1 MNEQERTKRAKYIG
15 DATANYQLGQ
25 KRNAYVDEA
34 CSGDEE
40 LKRQVLDYLQAGDDL
55 LNEPSAPAQDRI
67 GKYIGFTTLQSV
79 LRDGTFGVAPGTRLG
94 PYEIMALI
102 GEGGMGE
109 VYKARDTR
117 LNRVVALKVSK
128 KAFSERFALEAR
140 AIASISHS
148 NICTLHD
155 VGPNYLVMEYIEGAP
170 LKGPL
175 AVDQALRCAIQICAA
190 LDAAHQKGIIHRD
203 LKPDNILVTKAGVK
217 LLDFGLAKID
227 HGEQLLEVTSPVMLT
242 AEHEIIGTLCYMS
255 PEQLRGTG
263 SGCKIDGRSD
273 IFSFGLVLYELLTG
287 KRLFDGPSPA
297 DVIAAI
303 LDRPAPSVEGLA
315 SASLDR
321 LIQRCLNKD
330 PDERWQTARDLKA
343 ELEWIA
349 STPQPQADPLPRK
362 RGAATYAPWI
372 VAAACVIGL
381 LIAVIRGTLTHQPTS
396 PHPVIRGTIPMPND
410 TFVDPV
416 LSRDG
421 SRLLYCQV
429 GIPPRLWLRMMDQ
442 WEGHPVAG
450 SEGGESGTFSPDGN
464 WIAFLKGPPP
474 FKLAK
479 IPANGGSPIILSS
492 EIDFRTA
499 PFWSDDDSIVAGS
512 TGGLVRVSAA
522 GGRTESLTNVDHT
535 KGEIGHFDPVAL
547 PGGRGVVFTV
557 REHDP
562 PSTPREKAGRIAV
575 LDLTTHVYHTLQNPG
590 SIPHYVPTGH
600 LVYRRG
606 GNLFALPFD
615 SRSLA
620 VKGAETSVLGGLAT
634 GAATGGV
641 PYSFS
646 QYGLLVYRS
655 GNASAGE
662 SSTLSWVDRKGA
674 AQVLP
679 EPAHNWQTVPLSP
692 DGRMVAAQLPES
704 GEGAGKQRIWIYD
717 TDRGTLT
724 PLTSLEYSYAPIWT
738 PDGRSITFG
747 SSNEANFGIYRVP
760 ADSSRQPEL
769 LLATDSISYPHSW
782 SSDGKT
788 LAYYQFEQTKD
799 QIFLLHVLSDGKA
812 SQPSRFHPDSTS
824 AELQPVVSPDGK
836 WLAYTSDQSGTYEI
850 YVSPISGPGG
860 KFRVSTKGGRLPKWS
875 RNGRELFYVELN
887 PRRLMAAD
895 ISPQPSFQCSA
906 PRPLFIIRNDN
917 GPAYY
922 DVAPD
927 GKRFLVLTPQP
938 GPGAAPPTTFA
949 TVTGWFEE
957 LSRLAP
963 PK

>member
-1 MNEQERTKRAKYIG
+1 MNEPERTKRAKDIR
-15 DATANYQLGQ
+15 DAAANYQRGQ
-25 KRNAYVDEA
+25 SRTAYIDES
-34 CSGDEE
+34 CRGDEE
-40 LKRQVLDYLQAGDDL
+40 LKQQVLSYLQAGDDL
-55 LNEPSAPAQDRI
+55 VKAPAASADHPTGDI
-67 GKYIGFTTLQSV
+67 GYTILQPG
-79 LRDGTFGVAPGTRLG
+79 LRDGTSGVLPGTRLG

-109 VYKARDTR
+109 VYKALDTR

-155 VGPNYLVMEYIEGAP
+155 VGPNYLVMEYIEGAT

-175 AVDQALRCAIQICAA
+175 PVDQALRCAIQICGA

-217 LLDFGLAKID
+217 LLDFGLAKVD
-227 HGEQLLEVTSPVMLT
+227 PSEHLPDASFPVTLT
-242 AEHEIIGTLCYMS
+242 GEHEIIGTLCYMS
-255 PEQLRGTG
+255 PEQLRG
-263 SGCKIDGRSD
+263 SGRGGKIDGRSD

-303 LDRPAPSVEGLA
+303 LDRPAPSVVGVA
-315 SASLDR
+315 SASLNR

-349 STPQPQADPLPRK
+349 STPPPQIEPPPAVR
-362 RGAATYAPWI
+362 RTSAYAPWI
-372 VAAACVIGL
+372 VAAVCAIGL
-381 LIAVIRGTLTHQPTS
+381 LIEVIRGNLTHQPPS

-429 GIPPRLWLRMMDQ
+429 GIPPRLWLRKMDQ

-474 FKLAK
+474 FKLIK
-479 IPANGGSPIILSS
+479 VPANGGSPIILSS

-499 PFWSDDDSIVAGS
+499 PSWSDDDSIVAGS
-512 TGGLVRVSAA
+512 TGGLVRISAA
-522 GGRTESLTNVDHT
+522 GGRTESLTKVNHA

-547 PGGRGVVFTV
+547 PGGRGIVFTV
-557 REHDP
+557 REQDP

-575 LDLTTHVYHTLQNPG
+575 LDLKSREYHTLENPG
-590 SIPHYVPTGH
+590 SIPNYASTGH
-600 LVYRRG
+600 LIYRRG
-606 GNLFALPFD
+606 DNLFALPFD
-615 SRSLA
+615 SRNLA
-620 VKGAETSVLGGLAT
+620 VKGPETSVLERLAT
-634 GAATGGV
+634 GPATGGV

-646 QYGLLVYRS
+646 RNGLLVYRS
-655 GNASAGE
+655 ANASAGE
-662 SSTLSWVDRKGA
+662 SSTLSWVDRKGSV
-674 AQVLP
+674 QVLP

-704 GEGAGKQRIWIYD
+704 GEAGGKQRIWIYD

-724 PLTSLEYSYAPIWT
+724 PLTSPEYNYSPIWT

-747 SSNEANFGIYRVP
+747 SSSEANFGIYRVP
-760 ADSSRQPEL
+760 TDSSRQPEL

-788 LAYYQFEQTKD
+788 LAYYQFIQTKD
-799 QIFLLHVLSDGKA
+799 QIFLVHLLPDGKA
-812 SQPSRFHPDSTS
+812 SQPTRFHPDSTF
-824 AELQPVVSPDGK
+824 AELQPAISPDGK
-836 WLAYTSDQSGTYEI
+836 WLAYTSDHSGTFEI
-850 YVSPISGPGG
+850 YVSPMSGSGG

-875 RNGRELFYVELN
+875 KNGRELFYIELN

-895 ISPQPSFQCSA
+895 ISPQPSFQSSA
-906 PRPLFIIRNDN
+906 PRPMFIIRNDS
-917 GPAYY
+917 GLAYY

-938 GPGAAPPTTFA
+938 GPAAAPATTFV
-949 TVTGWFEE
+949 TVTAWFEE

-963 PK
+963 TK